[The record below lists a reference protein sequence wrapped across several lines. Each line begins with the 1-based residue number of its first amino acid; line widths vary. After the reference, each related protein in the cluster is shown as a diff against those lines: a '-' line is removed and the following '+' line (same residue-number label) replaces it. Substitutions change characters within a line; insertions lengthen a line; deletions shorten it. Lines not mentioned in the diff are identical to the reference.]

1 VNIHNNETISFIWI
15 FAHSFFFSI
24 CLG

>member
-1 VNIHNNETISFIWI
+1 VNIHNKETISFIWI